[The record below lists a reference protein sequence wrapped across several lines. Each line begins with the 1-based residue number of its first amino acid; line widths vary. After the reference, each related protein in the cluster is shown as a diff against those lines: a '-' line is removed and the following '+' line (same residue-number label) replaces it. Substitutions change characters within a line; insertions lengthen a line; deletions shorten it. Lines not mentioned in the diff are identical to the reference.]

1 MLIGE
6 LMAPLFY
13 ALTDG
18 NLGVRVTIT
27 VTVKGYYFNEFRVTF
42 RVTFSIFVGFARN
55 RKECSKSK

>member
-18 NLGVRVTIT
+18 DFVFRVTI
-27 VTVKGYYFNEFRVTF
+27 RVTF
-42 RVTFSIFVGFARN
+42 RVTFLMSLGLL
-55 RKECSKSK
+55 